1 MRASRRLMTR
11 GMYHEVRGMFRN
23 LFGRMMRNRMLGMK
37 GTCERMTGKTQRGIG
52 RAYALCGF

>member
-37 GTCERMTGKTQRGIG
+37 GTYERMTGKTQRRIG